1 MRFRERFEALIR
13 KGSWCC
19 RVKKEEKS
27 RRVLRLH
34 FLLSTF
40 ALGQSCRHLTDRTSR
55 PQRSVPGSI
64 HVKVLARILKSS
76 VKLEECHIRIQM
88 LIEVRCKLTKEIP
101 KCVYLGAFPL

>member
-1 MRFRERFEALIR
+1 MRFREKFEALIR
-13 KGSWCC
+13 KESWCC

-55 PQRSVPGSI
+55 PQRSVSGRV
-64 HVKVLARILKSS
+64 HVKAFVFSGGIPS
-76 VKLEECHIRIQM
+76 
-88 LIEVRCKLTKEIP
+88 IEVVMYEYRYSLR
-101 KCVYLGAFPL
+101 V